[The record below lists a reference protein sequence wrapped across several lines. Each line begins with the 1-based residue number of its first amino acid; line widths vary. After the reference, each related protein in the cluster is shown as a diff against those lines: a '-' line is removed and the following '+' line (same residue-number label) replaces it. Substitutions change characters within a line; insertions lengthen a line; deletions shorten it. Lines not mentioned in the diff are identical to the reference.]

1 MTTDAGS
8 APPYR
13 VSFTISVDDIV
24 AYLRLLQRRLNLIG
38 TALGLLVMSI
48 GGIVALAIQDAFTGV
63 WTFGIGLLFVVLAN
77 SERLDRW
84 RVRRSARSLIGSN
97 SSFVFDDEGIKAD
110 TITGR
115 GRVPWSDV
123 TEMIQSDRVL
133 VVKRDRVPVVWIPKR
148 AFASE
153 KDQSEIVDFIT
164 RSIAR
169 TR

>member
-1 MTTDAGS
+1 MTADAVS
-8 APPYR
+8 APPFR
-13 VSFTISVDDIV
+13 VSFTVTVDDIV
-24 AYLRLLQRRLNLIG
+24 AYLRFLQRKLNLIG

-48 GGIVALAIQDAFTGV
+48 GGVVALITEDAFTGV
-63 WTFGIGLLFVVLAN
+63 WTFSVGLLFVVLAN

-84 RVRRSARSLIGSN
+84 RVRRSARSLIGSS
-97 SSFVFDDEGIKAD
+97 SSFVFDDNGIKVD
-110 TITGR
+110 TVAGR
-115 GRVPWSDV
+115 GRIPWTDV
-123 TEMIQSDRVL
+123 TEMIQTDRVV

-153 KDQSEIVDFIT
+153 TDQSEIVDLIT